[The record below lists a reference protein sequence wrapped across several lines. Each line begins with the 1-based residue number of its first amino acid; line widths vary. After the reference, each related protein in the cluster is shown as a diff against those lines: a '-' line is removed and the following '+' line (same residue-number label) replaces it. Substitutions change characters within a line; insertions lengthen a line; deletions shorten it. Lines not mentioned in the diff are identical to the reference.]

1 MITIT
6 VLSVLLVVSVGFNIL
21 LVKACN
27 KACDKVDEYESWILK
42 YQGIVK
48 ETYAMLKMVDEKEI
62 FERDDEVGFVFSNI
76 VSIVNDLKE
85 KTYVETQEEIKK
97 SQDARE
103 EALKKRELAASG
115 RLPV

>member
-1 MITIT
+1 MT
-6 VLSVLLVVSVGFNIL
+6 VIILSLILAVSVGFNIL
-21 LVKACN
+21 LVNAFN
-27 KACDKVDEYESWILK
+27 KACDRVDEYESWILK

-48 ETYAMLKMVDEKEI
+48 ETYSLLKMVDDREI

-97 SQDARE
+97 DQDIRE
-103 EALKKRELAASG
+103 EALKKRELVASG
-115 RLPV
+115 RLPI

>member
-1 MITIT
+1 MITII
-6 VLSVLLVVSVGFNIL
+6 LSLALLVSIILNIFL
-21 LVKACN
+21 IKATN
-27 KACDKVDEYESWILK
+27 VATDKIDEYESWILK

-48 ETYAMLKMVDEKEI
+48 ETYYMLKMVDEKEI

-97 SQDARE
+97 DQDARE
-103 EALKKRELAASG
+103 ESLKKREFAASG
-115 RLPV
+115 RFPI